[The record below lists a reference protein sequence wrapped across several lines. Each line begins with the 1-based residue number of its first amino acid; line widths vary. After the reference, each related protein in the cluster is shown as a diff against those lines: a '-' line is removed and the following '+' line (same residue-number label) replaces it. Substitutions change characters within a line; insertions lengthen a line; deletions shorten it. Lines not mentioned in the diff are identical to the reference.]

1 MKLHNPLPESLAI
14 TCEKAASILDHF
26 VKGTNQLDAALIPS
40 NIIERARGIA
50 IITIVKAGVLWS
62 GRAGTGLVVARLED
76 GSWSAPCAIAAGGV
90 GVGAQIGCQITD
102 VIFVL
107 NNSAAVQ
114 AFAHGNCTLGGN
126 ISVAAGPTGRS
137 SEAGGSV
144 LNPAPIYSYSKSKGF
159 FAGISF
165 EGTIITPREKANKEL
180 YGRKVGGMEIL
191 SGKIPPPPH
200 ADPLYR
206 MLNLRFANLGT
217 RINQI
222 DKDVS
227 TSDGTLYPGSL
238 DRYTKPKFDL
248 FSKTNTLGFNKSK
261 TPASVKPVVAAKPN
275 KPRKAIALYDFTPQ
289 QDGDL
294 AIREGQEVWVIKQ
307 DGEWLEGSCNGVK
320 GVFPASYVQVQD

>member
-40 NIIERARGIA
+40 NIIESARGIA

-62 GRAGTGLVVARLED
+62 GRAGTGLVVAKLED
-76 GSWSAPCAIAAGGV
+76 GSWSAPCAIAAGGI
-90 GVGAQIGCQITD
+90 GIGAQIGCQITD

-107 NNSAAVQ
+107 NNYSAVR

-165 EGTIITPREKANKEL
+165 EGTIITPRDKANREL
-180 YGRKVGGMEIL
+180 YGKKVTGMDIL
-191 SGKIPPPPH
+191 SGKVPPPPH

-206 MLNLRFANLGT
+206 MLRLKFGNLGT
-217 RINQI
+217 KSNP
-222 DKDVS
+222 DVS
-227 TSDGTLYPGSL
+227 ASDSTIYPGSL
-238 DRYTKPKFDL
+238 DRTTKPKFDL
-248 FSKTNTLGFNKSK
+248 FSKTNTLGYKKSTK
-261 TPASVKPVVAAKPN
+261 PAEIRPLVAKPV
-275 KPRKAIALYDFTPQ
+275 KPRKAVALYDFTPQ

-294 AIREGQEVWVIKQ
+294 AIKEGQEVWVIKQ
-307 DGEWLEGSCNGVK
+307 EGEWFEGSCNGVK
-320 GVFPASYVQVQD
+320 GLFPVSYVQVQD